1 MPQGKEL
8 SMGMYTMCK
17 NLTRH
22 FVIDVGRLPS
32 IETVPGPGKLKKH
45 SLVPRILQFYKRF
58 ILMVVLKDGDTHK
71 SQGAGKDT
79 SRTIHLQHRS
89 WRLSFHCSLSPKTQ
103 GFGISGTGKGSL
115 PVSQMNFLLEL
126 QEASDTIKLGK
137 L

>member
-32 IETVPGPGKLKKH
+32 IETVPGPGKFKKH

-58 ILMVVLKDGDTHK
+58 ILMVILKDGDTHK

-79 SRTIHLQHRS
+79 SPHHPPSAQVLETVIPL
-89 WRLSFHCSLSPKTQ
+89 
-103 GFGISGTGKGSL
+103 
-115 PVSQMNFLLEL
+115 LLEP
-126 QEASDTIKLGK
+126 QNSRIWDFRDWKGQFSCFPNEFSA
-137 L
+137 